1 MVFGSPNSYEERIVT
16 RSGQI
21 DLFVFGMILSG
32 ATPLAVFFDDFNFS
46 WLNLWYV
53 DFLLDL
59 LKIDLELSQ

>member
-21 DLFVFGMILSG
+21 ELFVFGMILSG

-46 WLNLWYV
+46 
-53 DFLLDL
+53 
-59 LKIDLELSQ
+59 